1 MRVIKIM
8 HCLIQIYFSCT
19 AAAALENLVKQK
31 SHASSTEVVKDLLD
45 VEEMLEDNLH
55 EYVKELKSKLDL
67 TQQALVKFRDEANS
81 MSNDFEAYLS
91 NPLSSFALIR
101 HQQQD
106 WHKWA
111 LFMEQRI
118 GGEYIAFAH
127 HMRTRLPTA
136 VDLTEALRSIETLIK
151 FYQLHP
157 KDLANGILLNHSQ
170 PDSALN
176 SLDCYALGMFNY
188 RKREYS
194 KAEVWFNISLT
205 LYDKRNEDKYTV
217 YDFSKK
223 QIHKWLGVLL
233 VRRREHSLGVW
244 HLNQAEDILEYDD
257 ELISLAILR
266 EHCSARFH
274 RPTHLHCRYNNWMTP
289 FLRIA
294 PLKLEELSLDP
305 LIVLYHEAIYNSEI
319 EALLKGQEPN
329 LDSGKDNLDQTIL
342 ERVADMSG
350 LNLDRSE
357 ELSAINYDIGGHFQ
371 LQEVAPETAERPQN
385 LIATVLFYLEDVEL
399 VGATI
404 FPRLNLTI
412 KPEKGSALLWHLL
425 PSCGSSHPKALHAAC
440 PVISSSKY
448 GNSRKFSIIS

>member
-1 MRVIKIM
+1 MK
-8 HCLIQIYFSCT
+8 
-19 AAAALENLVKQK
+19 ALLN
-31 SHASSTEVVKDLLD
+31 
-45 VEEMLEDNLH
+45 VEEMLEDNLS

-67 TQQALVKFRDEANS
+67 TQRALDKFRDEANR

-118 GGEYIAFAH
+118 GQEHIAFAH
-127 HMRTRLPTA
+127 HMRSRLPTA
-136 VDLTEALRSIETLIK
+136 VDLTEATRNIETLIT

-157 KDLANGILLNHSQ
+157 KDLANGILLSHSQ

-176 SLDCYALGMFNY
+176 SLDCYALGIFNY
-188 RKREYS
+188 MKKEYS

-205 LYDKRNEDKYTV
+205 LYDKSDEDKYNV
-217 YDFSKK
+217 YDFSEKH
-223 QIHKWLGVLL
+223 IHKWLGVLL

-244 HLNQAEDILEYDD
+244 HLNQAKDILDYDD
-257 ELISLAILR
+257 EMISLAIIKG
-266 EHCSARFH
+266 HCSASFQ
-274 RPTHLHCRYNNWMTP
+274 RPTHLHCRYNYWMTP

-305 LIVLYHEAIYNSEI
+305 LIVLYHKAIYNSEI
-319 EALLKGQEPN
+319 ETLLKRQEFN
-329 LDSGKDNLDQTIL
+329 LISGKDNMDRTIH

-357 ELSAINYDIGGHFQ
+357 VLSVINNDNNGHFQ
-371 LQEVAPETAERPQN
+371 LQEDAPETTERPQDR
-385 LIATVLFYLEDVEL
+385 IATVLFYLEDVEL

-412 KPEKGSALLWHLL
+412 KPEKGTALLWHNLE
-425 PSCGSSHPKALHAAC
+425 SCGSSHPKALYAAC

-448 GNSRKFSIIS
+448 VLTKQIYNLDQMFINPCQAHCTNS